1 MGSYEET
8 LGWMYKQLPMFQRQG
23 PVALKLDLSRMYA
36 LLELLGNPH
45 EDIKYIHIA
54 GTNGKGTNAHV
65 IASVLQASGL
75 QIGMY
80 TSPHYKDFR
89 ERIKINGG
97 FIEKSFVVDFI
108 ETNKELFK
116 AHQPSFFELTFLMA
130 ISYFKAKAPDLVIL
144 ETGMGGRLDS
154 TNVVDPLI
162 CLITNIG
169 YDHQKFL
176 GDSLPEIAFEKG
188 GIIKPEVPVV
198 IGEYQEE
205 VAYVFKQISKE
216 LNAPL
221 AYAEDSVTLQ
231 NSSGK
236 LFLIEDGEQF
246 EIPSDIQGPFRE
258 RNLRSSI
265 ALLKRLSIQEPAL
278 FTFDLECIQKGL
290 KQVVSSTYYI
300 GRWSIQ
306 SSNPLI
312 IFDSA
317 HNKEGM
323 TDTFEKV
330 VDMNQ
335 GQLHIV
341 FATVADK
348 DLKPV
353 LSIFPK
359 EAKYYLTKADI
370 PRAMNESILA
380 EEFAKEGLNGRA
392 FSNSA
397 MALVAAKEQAKIE
410 DTILVVGS
418 IFLIAELI

>member
-8 LGWMYKQLPMFQRQG
+8 LRWMYMQLPMFQRQG
-23 PVALKLDLSRMYA
+23 PVALKLDLSRMFT
-36 LLELLGNPH
+36 LLKLLGNPQ
-45 EDIKYIHIA
+45 EGISYIHIA
-54 GTNGKGTNAHV
+54 GTNGKGTNAHI

-75 QIGMY
+75 QVGMY

-89 ERIKINGG
+89 ERIKINGV
-97 FIEKSFVVDFI
+97 FVDKSFVVEFM

-116 AHQPSFFELTFLMA
+116 VHQPSFFELTFLMA
-130 ISYFKAKAPDLVIL
+130 ISYFKAQAPDLVIL

-154 TNVVDPLI
+154 TNVIDPMI

-169 YDHQKFL
+169 YDHQQFL
-176 GDSLPEIAFEKG
+176 GDTLPEIAFEKG
-188 GIIKPEVPVV
+188 GIIKSNVPVI

-205 VAYVFKQISKE
+205 LAFVFEQISQE

-221 AYAEDSVTLQ
+221 VYAKDSVELRT
-231 NSSGK
+231 SSGQLLLEMK
-236 LFLIEDGEQF
+236 GEQHK
-246 EIPSDIQGPFRE
+246 IDSDIQGPFRE
-258 RNLRSSI
+258 RNLRSAI
-265 ALLKRLSIQEPAL
+265 ALLKGLAAQAPAL
-278 FTFDLECIQKGL
+278 YSFDLEHIKEGL
-290 KQVVSSTYYI
+290 KNVSSSTHYI

-306 SSNPLI
+306 SSNPLT

-317 HNKEGM
+317 HNKEGLL
-323 TDTFEKV
+323 DTFEKV

-348 DLKPV
+348 DLKPI
-353 LSIFPK
+353 LPIFPE

-370 PRAMNESILA
+370 PRAMDESILSKHFDHA
-380 EEFAKEGLNGRA
+380 GLNGIT
-392 FSNSA
+392 FSRSAKALAAANKQANS
-397 MALVAAKEQAKIE
+397 K

>member
-8 LGWMYKQLPMFQRQG
+8 LRWMYKQLPMFQRQG

-36 LLELLGNPH
+36 LLELLDNPH
-45 EDIKYIHIA
+45 EGISYIHIA
-54 GTNGKGTNAHV
+54 GTNGKGTNAHI

-75 QIGMY
+75 KVGMY

-97 FIEKSFVVDFI
+97 FIKESFVVDFI
-108 ETNKELFK
+108 ASNKELFK

-130 ISYFKAKAPDLVIL
+130 ICYFKAKAPDLVIL

-169 YDHQKFL
+169 YDHQQFL
-176 GDSLPEIAFEKG
+176 GESLPEIAFEKG

-205 VAYVFKQISKE
+205 VAYVFRQISKE

-221 AYAEDSVTLQ
+221 IYAEDCVTLH

-236 LFLIEDGEQF
+236 QFFVEDGERF
-246 EIPSDIQGPFRE
+246 EIESDIQGPFKD

-265 ALLKRLSIQEPAL
+265 ALLKRLAALEPAL
-278 FTFDLECIQKGL
+278 FSFDPKCLQKGL

-300 GRWSIQ
+300 GRWTIQ
-306 SSNPLI
+306 SKDPLI

-317 HNKEGM
+317 HNKEGLK
-323 TDTFEKV
+323 DTFEKV
-330 VDMNQ
+330 VDMNH

-353 LSIFPK
+353 LPIFPK

-370 PRAMNESILA
+370 PRAMNESILS
-380 EEFAKEGLNGRA
+380 EKFAQGGLIGSG
-392 FSNSA
+392 FSKSA
-397 MALVAAKEQAKIE
+397 MALVAAKKQAGID